1 MLLRMIYAIPLL
13 GWMLR
18 DAVQG
23 TDESR
28 VWFMLNMIMLWI
40 FAGVVFGYPG
50 IIIPAI
56 AAAFMVL
63 ITLVLMTASSLF
75 PRR

>member
-40 FAGVVFGYPG
+40 FAGVIFGYPG

-63 ITLVLMTASSLF
+63 TTLVWMTAGSLF

>member
-40 FAGVVFGYPG
+40 FAGVMFGYPG

-63 ITLVLMTASSLF
+63 TALVWMTAGSLF